1 VNGKQPAIAL
11 LLALLL
17 AFGWWFRPVP
27 QQAGLDQG
35 EPERR
40 EAYAETVSLQVMDAD
55 GRPVYRLQADSMD
68 YFADEDSL
76 VLQHPFLSM
85 AHSDGSRWELR
96 AEQGLTGTD
105 SDSVRLLGDVAI
117 QRLATR
123 QHKPLKVRTRDVL
136 VETAS
141 GLAATTA
148 PASVSGT
155 GYRIE
160 AVGMKADMKQHRLE
174 LGAQV
179 RGRFD
184 AAG

>member
-1 VNGKQPAIAL
+1 VNGRQLAIAL

-17 AFGWWFRPVP
+17 AVGWWYRPVP
-27 QQAGLDQG
+27 QQAGMDHG

-40 EAYAETVSLQVMDAD
+40 QAYAETVSLQVMDAG
-55 GRPVYRLQADSMD
+55 GRPVYRLQAESMD

-76 VLQHPFLSM
+76 ILQHPFLSM

-96 AEQGLTGTD
+96 AEQGLTDTD
-105 SDSVRLLGDVAI
+105 GDTVRLLGEVAI

-123 QHKPLKVRTRDVL
+123 QHKPLKVHTRDVL

-148 PASVSGT
+148 PASISGS

-160 AVGMKADMKQHRLE
+160 AVGMKADLKQHRLE

-179 RGRFD
+179 RGSFD